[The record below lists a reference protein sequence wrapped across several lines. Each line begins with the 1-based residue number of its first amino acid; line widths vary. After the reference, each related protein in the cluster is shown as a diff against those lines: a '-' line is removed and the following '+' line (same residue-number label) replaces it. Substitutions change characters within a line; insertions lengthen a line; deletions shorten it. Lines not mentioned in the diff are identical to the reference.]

1 MSRTRIR
8 DFLVATVSTLTLCA
22 VAGQPAVAE
31 EPIKHY
37 ILIALGETTDVL
49 VLDRWYLNHHAPE
62 TLQRTRRAQTRYV
75 SYRTYALTSDER
87 ARFRAVTGRMT
98 EIGFDSLATF
108 RAGFTPEA
116 RARVTM
122 TPTPT
127 ELGDAMEVISV
138 TIPDQP
144 DIVVKE
150 GAAAERPQPYFR
162 WILFVDYPDS
172 ADAAAGDAWLERL
185 VARVAGGREQVRRAY
200 VYRGVREENPYQRV
214 VELWVDD
221 RVAWRAA
228 VVGDTLAEAA
238 PWGGD
243 LFDLDIRSAF
253 IGERPDLNF
262 LTRELA
268 TP

>member
-1 MSRTRIR
+1 MGRTRNR
-8 DFLVATVSTLTLCA
+8 GFLVATVSTMSLCA
-22 VAGQPAVAE
+22 GGLQVAE
-31 EPIKHY
+31 AAEPIKHY
-37 ILIALGETTDVL
+37 IMIDLGEATDVL

-75 SYRTYALTSDER
+75 SYRTYAQSSEER

-122 TPTPT
+122 TPTPP

-138 TIPDQP
+138 TIGDQP
-144 DIVVKE
+144 DIFVKE
-150 GAAAERPQPYFR
+150 GAAEERSKPYFR
-162 WILFVDYPDS
+162 WILFVDYPED

-214 VELWVDD
+214 VELWFDD
-221 RVAWRAA
+221 RAAWRAA
-228 VVGDTLAEAA
+228 VVGDALAEAA

-243 LFDLDIRSAF
+243 LFALDIRSAF